1 MGIELNTE
9 TTDQFLARMLI
20 AVREGHQIVQ
30 HDAQR
35 LSDLAQ
41 YGPGPVPPTMAEERR
56 EPIRRVEPG
65 ETYPVVH

>member
-9 TTDQFLARMLI
+9 TTEQFLARMLI

-30 HDAQR
+30 YDAQR

-56 EPIRRVEPG
+56 A
-65 ETYPVVH
+65 PVRLTNQAEQIH